1 LIAGIEGAN
10 DAGVYR
16 LSDDLALVQTV
27 DFFTP
32 IVDDAYVFGQIA
44 VANALSDVY
53 AMGGKPLTALNIVTF
68 PVGQLDISI
77 LRDTLRGGLDKM
89 HEAGVVLVGGH
100 SVDDPE
106 MKYGLSVT
114 GTIHPDRVVFNTGAH
129 PGDRLLLT
137 KPLGTGIIATATK
150 RGAASSAAIAAATE
164 SMRRLNDRAAT
175 AMLEVGVHA
184 ATDITGFGLL
194 GHATE
199 MLGKSQLC
207 LKIESAK
214 LPLLTDAA
222 MLAREGHLAG
232 GVKRNRDYYSP
243 GVDIDPTVPAYLVDL
258 LYDPQTSGGLL
269 IAVAA
274 EKADLL
280 LEKLH
285 SAGIAEAAI
294 IGEVVTTTARCIRI
308 V

>member
-1 LIAGIEGAN
+1 M
-10 DAGVYR
+10 
-16 LSDDLALVQTV
+16 QTV

-53 AMGGKPLTALNIVTF
+53 AMGGRPLTALNIVTF
-68 PVGQLDISI
+68 PVGQMDISV
-77 LRDTLRGGLDKM
+77 LRETLRGGLDKM

-114 GTIHPDRVVFNTGAH
+114 GTIHPDRVVMNTGAL

-150 RGAASSAAIAAATE
+150 RGAASTAAIAAATQ
-164 SMRRLNDRAAT
+164 SMGRLNDRAAT

-199 MLGKSQLC
+199 MLGQSQLC
-207 LKIESAK
+207 LKIDSAA
-214 LPLLTDAA
+214 LPLLPDAA
-222 MLAREGHLAG
+222 KLAREGFLAA
-232 GVKRNRDYYSP
+232 GVKRNRDYYAA
-243 GVDIDPTVPAYLVDL
+243 GVEIDPSVADYLQDL

-280 LEKLH
+280 LEKLQT
-285 SAGIAEAAI
+285 AGIAEAAI
-294 IGEVVTTTARCIRI
+294 IGEVVATTARCLRI

>member
-1 LIAGIEGAN
+1 M
-10 DAGVYR
+10 
-16 LSDDLALVQTV
+16 QTV

-32 IVDDAYVFGQIA
+32 IVDDPYVFGQIA

-68 PVGQLDISI
+68 PVSLLDISV
-77 LRDTLRGGLDKM
+77 LRETLRGGLDKM

-106 MKYGLSVT
+106 MKYGLAVT
-114 GTIHPDRVVFNTGAH
+114 GTIHPDRVVLNTGAQ

-150 RGAASSAAIAAATE
+150 RGAASPAAIAAATE
-164 SMRRLNDRAAT
+164 SMSRLNDRAAA

-199 MLGKSQLC
+199 MLGKSKLC

-214 LPLLTDAA
+214 LPLLPDAA
-222 MLAREGHLAG
+222 TLAQAGYLAG
-232 GVKRNRDYYSP
+232 GVKRNRDFYAARVEIAPS
-243 GVDIDPTVPAYLVDL
+243 IAAYFNDLV
-258 LYDPQTSGGLL
+258 YDPQTSGGLL
-269 IAVAA
+269 IAVAP
-274 EKADLL
+274 EKADRL

-285 SAGIAEAAI
+285 AAGVTEAQV
-294 IGEVVTTTARCIRI
+294 IGEVTPTAAACLR
-308 V
+308 VV

>member
-1 LIAGIEGAN
+1 
-10 DAGVYR
+10 
-16 LSDDLALVQTV
+16 VQTV

-32 IVDDAYVFGQIA
+32 IVDDAYAFGQIA

-53 AMGGKPLTALNIVTF
+53 AMGGRPLTALNIVTF
-68 PVGQLDISI
+68 PVSLLDISV
-77 LRDTLRGGLDKM
+77 LRETLRGGLDKM

-114 GTIHPDRVVFNTGAH
+114 GTIRPDRVVLNTGAL

-150 RGAASSAAIAAATE
+150 RGAASPAAIAAATQ
-164 SMRRLNDRAAT
+164 SMSRLNDRAAQ
-175 AMLEVGVHA
+175 AMLDVGVHA
-184 ATDITGFGLL
+184 ATDITGFGLV

-199 MLGKSQLC
+199 MLGKSKLC
-207 LKIESAK
+207 LKIEAAA
-214 LPLLTDAA
+214 LPLLPDAA
-222 MLAREGHLAG
+222 ALAQDGHLAG
-232 GVKRNRDYYSP
+232 GVTRNRDYYAAGVEIDP
-243 GVDIDPTVPAYLVDL
+243 GVAAHFEDL

-274 EKADLL
+274 DKAARLL
-280 LEKLH
+280 QKLH
-285 SAGIAEAAI
+285 AAGVTEAAV
-294 IGEVVTTTARCIRI
+294 IGEVTPAAARGCLR
-308 V
+308 VV

>member
-1 LIAGIEGAN
+1 
-10 DAGVYR
+10 
-16 LSDDLALVQTV
+16 
-27 DFFTP
+27 
-32 IVDDAYVFGQIA
+32 
-44 VANALSDVY
+44 
-53 AMGGKPLTALNIVTF
+53 MGGKPLTALNIVTF

-77 LRDTLRGGLDKM
+77 LRETLRGGLDKM

-114 GTIHPDRVVFNTGAH
+114 GTIHPDRVVLNTGAH

-150 RGAASSAAIAAATE
+150 RGAASPAAIAAATE
-164 SMRRLNDRAAT
+164 SMSRLNDRAAT

-207 LKIESAK
+207 LKIESAA
-214 LPLLTDAA
+214 LPLLPDAA
-222 MLAREGHLAG
+222 KLAQEGYLAG
-232 GVKRNRDYYSP
+232 GVKRNRDYYAAGVEIDP
-243 GVDIDPTVPAYLVDL
+243 GVPTHLQDL

-274 EKADLL
+274 DKADSL
-280 LEKLH
+280 LEKMQT
-285 SAGIAEAAI
+285 AGIAEAAI
-294 IGEVVTTTARCIRI
+294 IGEVVATTARCISI

>member
-1 LIAGIEGAN
+1 M
-10 DAGVYR
+10 
-16 LSDDLALVQTV
+16 QTV

-53 AMGGKPLTALNIVTF
+53 AMGGRPLTALNIVTF
-68 PVGQLDISI
+68 PVGQMDISV
-77 LRDTLRGGLDKM
+77 LRETLRGGLDKM

-114 GTIHPDRVVFNTGAH
+114 GTIHPDRVVMNTGAL

-150 RGAASSAAIAAATE
+150 RGAASTAAIAAATQ
-164 SMRRLNDRAAT
+164 SMGRLNDRAAT

-199 MLGKSQLC
+199 MLGQSQLC
-207 LKIESAK
+207 LKIDSAA
-214 LPLLTDAA
+214 LPLLPDAA
-222 MLAREGHLAG
+222 KLAREGFLAG
-232 GVKRNRDYYSP
+232 GVKRNRDYYAA
-243 GVDIDPTVPAYLVDL
+243 GVEIDPSVADYLQDL

-280 LEKLH
+280 LEKLQT
-285 SAGIAEAAI
+285 AGIAEAAI
-294 IGEVVTTTARCIRI
+294 IGEVVATTARCLRI